1 MHTPMDSETAC
12 LCPCGHPDVCLL
24 TEAYSLVSSWT
35 THCSHSC
42 LTLHSSDCPLTQGLP
57 FLCPAHVLLLLGDSL
72 PYHPLLQF
80 CPAPQLAAP
89 STACSH
95 WDVCHADCLM
105 CALFYRMLGIL
116 SEHVLY
122 YPIAFQAQLP
132 VRWKE
137 MSTGCWD
144 AHLLSPTWELE
155 AGGSGIQGQP
165 TSGIWGN
172 PGQYF
177 GTLSQNSTDV
187 SSLGEKKTER
197 EEKWKSP

>member
-12 LCPCGHPDVCLL
+12 LCPCGRPDVCLL

-57 FLCPAHVLLLLGDSL
+57 FLCPAHVLFLLGDSL

-89 STACSH
+89 STSCSH

-144 AHLLSPTWELE
+144 AHLRI
-155 AGGSGIQGQP
+155 GGRRIRDSRSAHI
-165 TSGIWGN
+165 GN
-172 PGQYF
+172 LRQSWAVFWDPISKFYLCFLPG
-177 GTLSQNSTDV
+177 G
-187 SSLGEKKTER
+187 KKTER